1 MTFFDLLKH
10 NIVLM
15 LMHFLKIKKYEK
27 CLEQACYWKL
37 NTKVFI

>member
-15 LMHFLKIKKYEK
+15 LMHFLKIKKYENK
-27 CLEQACYWKL
+27 NLMNL
-37 NTKVFI
+37 SIN